1 MSTDHDTTRSDWY
14 GTRAGR
20 TLYWGLIVA
29 TLLAVGVSTAGF
41 PAFLEAI
48 LPVSLPDVE
57 TTIPPYVYLFGFL
70 GATVY
75 AFTTFARRFDEHG
88 RYRLKVFSRTVA
100 AFPLVAGVYL
110 LAFAFLGFGT
120 EAGGDPANGVD
131 TVARE
136 RVIAGLVF
144 LAGLYVST
152 TLLALETVANRLL
165 GVDRDPVDRVRD
177 RESTEN
183 ANGRI
188 VDGEAGDEEKVSGE
202 GESIEEVADTGDIG
216 ADERETGE
224 DDADD
229 TDDPPE
235 SAR

>member
-1 MSTDHDTTRSDWY
+1 MSNEYAPDRSDWY
-14 GTRAGR
+14 ATRAGR

-29 TLLAVGVSTAGF
+29 TLLSVAVSTAGF
-41 PAFLEAI
+41 PAFLDETV
-48 LPVSLPDVE
+48 PVSLPDVE

-100 AFPLVAGVYL
+100 ALPLVAGVYL

-120 EAGGDPANGVD
+120 EPAMPGDPTNA
-131 TVARE
+131 VARE

-165 GVDRDPVDRVRD
+165 GVDQDGGDRARSSVQGAARSEID
-177 RESTEN
+177 GGGDSDD
-183 ANGRI
+183 
-188 VDGEAGDEEKVSGE
+188 VDGSDHDGAIDDGDGE
-202 GESIEEVADTGDIG
+202 TGDGEIG
-216 ADERETGE
+216 DSPDRR
-224 DDADD
+224 D
-229 TDDPPE
+229 T
-235 SAR
+235 